1 MVTEHAVILDL
12 NDVVLIVWVLFLEML
27 QDAEFNTCLM
37 LIALFVFDNL
47 ESDNLTSLVIKAL

>member
-27 QDAEFNTCLM
+27 QDAEFNAGLM

-47 ESDNLTSLVIKAL
+47 ESDNLASLVIKAL